1 MMPQP
6 GSSSTLRR
14 RLMLT
19 AITLV
24 LVLLILVGILVIN
37 GATTGKQTTTAPHQN
52 NLASS
57 TPTAPASPLL
67 FGTNLGLFNG
77 NDQVVTSAAT
87 RALMQQM
94 HIRIV
99 RVPMRTHL
107 PNDIAVQALQ
117 AVKSIGPMPL
127 IVLTGMRNP
136 NVRADDT
143 RMIQDAN
150 NVFGNNLVY
159 YEFGNEDDWNGLTI
173 TRYTDGWNMLI
184 PQFKRLAL
192 NGKFIGPVS
201 YEYSRDNL
209 TSFLQRANPRPDMI
223 SWHEYTCSYK
233 EPAGNCLSNLD
244 GWTTHISDAR
254 AVMQNTL
261 GTTLP
266 IMITECNYAADQST
280 QPNGLPLDDGKYN
293 NASFMTE
300 WTTKALRI
308 LAANQVFAS
317 MQYSVTNT
325 ALPLITFR
333 DELTIQGETF
343 QSLYQTMVHEA
354 SRSAEGTGSGGPG
367 TAALCRGVGCP
378 HFSSSFSGWGGD
390 KDFAKP

>member
-1 MMPQP
+1 MRPQS
-6 GSSSTLRR
+6 GSSRILQR
-14 RLMLT
+14 RLLLT
-19 AITLV
+19 VISLV
-24 LVLLILVGILVIN
+24 LVLLVVVGVIVVN
-37 GATTGKQTTTAPHQN
+37 WATAGKQTKVALPAATTPNQN
-52 NLASS
+52 RLASS
-57 TPTAPASPLL
+57 TPTVQVSPLL

-107 PNDIAVQALQ
+107 PNDIVVQALQ
-117 AVKSIGPMPL
+117 AVKSIGAMPL

-136 NVRADDT
+136 DVLADDT
-143 RMIQDAN
+143 RMIQN
-150 NVFGNNLVY
+150 VNSVFGNNLVY
-159 YEFGNEDDWNGLTI
+159 YEFGNEDDWNGVTI
-173 TRYTDGWNMLI
+173 TRYTDGWNTLI
-184 PQFKRLAL
+184 PQFKRLAI

-201 YEYSRDNL
+201 YEYNHDNL
-209 TSFLQRANPRPDMI
+209 TSFLQKATPRPDMI

-233 EPAGNCLSNLD
+233 EPANSCLANLD
-244 GWTTHISDAR
+244 GWTTHTSDAR
-254 AVMQNTL
+254 MVMQATL
-261 GTTLP
+261 GTALP
-266 IMITECNYAADQST
+266 IMITEWNYAADQST
-280 QPNGLPLDDGKYN
+280 QHNGLPFDDGKYN

-300 WTTKALRI
+300 WTTKALRT

-333 DELTIQGETF
+333 ETLTIQGETF

-354 SRSAEGTGSGGPG
+354 SGN
-367 TAALCRGVGCP
+367 
-378 HFSSSFSGWGGD
+378 
-390 KDFAKP
+390 